1 MAAQS
6 KNQLKGRIP
15 LLLRFGKLAHQRRYC
30 ARQENFRRQNV
41 HELRK
46 RAANARWK
54 NKALI
59 QAARLRNNPEAY
71 RCTKKSKTHRCTQK
85 FIREEELEHQ
95 LSLMLR
101 EYAIY
106 ARYCCAVARYG

>member
-1 MAAQS
+1 MEKQ
-6 KNQLKGRIP
+6 
-15 LLLRFGKLAHQRRYC
+15 
-30 ARQENFRRQNV
+30 
-41 HELRK
+41 
-46 RAANARWK
+46 
-54 NKALI
+54 ALI

-101 EYAIY
+101 EYAITPDT
-106 ARYCCAVARYG
+106 AAQLLDMAERDREDSHGLLRPSGMKSRSNLRP